1 MPDSPSQR
9 LRRGQHARRRVL
21 SAALEVLAES
31 GMPGFTIE
39 SVARRAGASKAT
51 LYRHWPSAAALLV
64 DAMDAEVRP
73 LPDVATGDVR
83 ADMISLLTGVAAMLD
98 RSPFPELM
106 AAFVDA
112 AERDPALAGLQASL
126 TEHRREP
133 LLRVV
138 LEAARRGVIRQ
149 DADPELVVDLL
160 AAPFFY
166 RRLVAH
172 RPIPADMPTTVVDRV
187 LAALRPATR
196 PPSV

>member
-1 MPDSPSQR
+1 VTESPSQP
-9 LRRGQHARRRVL
+9 LRRGEHARQRVL

-73 LPDVATGDVR
+73 LPAVATGDVR

-126 TEHRREP
+126 TERRREP

-138 LEAARRGVIRQ
+138 LEAAKQGAITTDV
-149 DADPELVVDLL
+149 DPELVVDLL
-160 AAPFFY
+160 AGPFFY

-172 RPIPADMPTTVVDRV
+172 RPIHADMPTAIVDCV
-187 LAALRPATR
+187 LAAFAPKPR
-196 PPSV
+196 